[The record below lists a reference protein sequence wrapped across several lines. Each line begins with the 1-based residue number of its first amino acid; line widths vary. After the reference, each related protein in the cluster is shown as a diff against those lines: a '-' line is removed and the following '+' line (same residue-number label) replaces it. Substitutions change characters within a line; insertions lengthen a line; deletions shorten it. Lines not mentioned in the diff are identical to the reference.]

1 MSTTTLSEKARAL
14 LLRRVSGERV
24 PVTDENRAAYQELVV
39 AGIMIA
45 GHSFSLGRES
55 MYKFTEAGWGFATA

>member
-24 PVTDENRAAYQELVV
+24 QTTDENRAAYQELVA
-39 AGIMIA
+39 AGIMVP

-55 MYKFTEAGWGFATA
+55 VYKFTEAGWDFAAA